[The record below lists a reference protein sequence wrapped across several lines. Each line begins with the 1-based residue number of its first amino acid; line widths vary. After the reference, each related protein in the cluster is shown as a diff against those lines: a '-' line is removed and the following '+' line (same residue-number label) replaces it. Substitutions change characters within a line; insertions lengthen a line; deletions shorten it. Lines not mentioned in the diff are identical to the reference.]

1 MKALRAGMVVL
12 TAVFAAVMLGS
23 VLMFLVDGNDDDKPP
38 ARATP
43 APTTSKPPITD
54 AAFAQGVRTSYKA
67 LAGKEPVVL
76 GAMSDAVLGG
86 EARTSCGRLFDG
98 TAERMIVD
106 DLVARHGGGAPSAGD
121 ELFWLVRQSA
131 YLLCPDAALVR
142 GN

>member
-1 MKALRAGMVVL
+1 MVVL
-12 TAVFAAVMLGS
+12 AVVCAAVMLGS
-23 VLMFLVDGNDDDKPP
+23 VLMFLVGGNDEDKAP

-54 AAFAQGVRTSYKA
+54 AAFAQSVRTSYKA
-67 LAGKEPVVL
+67 LTGKEPVVL

-86 EARTSCGRLFDG
+86 EGRASCGRLFDRA
-98 TAERMIVD
+98 AERAIVD
-106 DLVARHGGGAPSAGD
+106 DLMARHGVGAPSAGD

-142 GN
+142 GS